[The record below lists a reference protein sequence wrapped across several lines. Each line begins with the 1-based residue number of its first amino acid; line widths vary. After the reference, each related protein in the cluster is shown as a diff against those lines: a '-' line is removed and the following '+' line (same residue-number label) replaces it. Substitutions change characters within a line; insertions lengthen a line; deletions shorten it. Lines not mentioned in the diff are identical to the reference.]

1 MCTYGKSACFPAI
14 PETLAEQS
22 NSNIFGMKQKLP
34 SVQRTG
40 HCSVNEKRAKIKTHR
55 KCPCYGRLHSM
66 SRKSCNAIEKSMNGG
81 MNISR
86 SIHPFSEYIKRWAS
100 CKACTWHKPYDLGG
114 WLCSQSSER
123 GHNYT
128 AFCLANGWSFCEC
141 VSVCACVY
149 LGVAS
154 YAT

>member
-1 MCTYGKSACFPAI
+1 MHRASLNENETITRSCGKQYKVYNTNLLIRTRQNNWWQCMCTYGKSACFPAI

-86 SIHPFSEYIKRWAS
+86 SIHPFSEYIKR
-100 CKACTWHKPYDLGG
+100 
-114 WLCSQSSER
+114 
-123 GHNYT
+123 
-128 AFCLANGWSFCEC
+128 
-141 VSVCACVY
+141 
-149 LGVAS
+149 
-154 YAT
+154 